1 MKTLCITGA
10 QATPLV
16 ELSRIFNDA
25 GMHQPQPISR
35 GTAIDMDVWNK
46 RVRQALRQGKPIGRL
61 WEQVASD
68 LLLANLES
76 ECWGWSSP
84 ESVWAL
90 DFWAELEPEIRFVLV
105 CISPEALLAECLV
118 SDQGQHSEQEC
129 LQRWYDYHRAMLAF
143 YLKHPERC
151 LVVDGQQA
159 QANPQALI
167 ERASERWE
175 LPLMADRA
183 SAVEPSPTEP
193 DRLARYLA
201 RQVIESYQSVGDIG
215 QSLEALYAELLTAQ
229 QPLAPQ
235 QQSYTAYE
243 IYAEAS
249 AAELEA
255 ESSAQLKQVIRE
267 YQQLYAATRDTQWQE
282 AQARTLAQLEGAE
295 QENERLQLQLEQ
307 LQEKLESAQQQH
319 NEETR
324 RELEDSQQ
332 ENGLLLLQLHQVQE
346 ELESTF
352 LAKQQLESQS
362 QQQSLDYQAQQA
374 LQERLEAAEQ
384 QRSDYQHHLEAKQK
398 EITALQQQLK
408 QATDQQQA
416 LQTQQADLQRQL
428 GKREADLQ
436 QQLQQTS
443 QQNEQARQELE
454 DSQQENELLL
464 LQLHQVQEELEH
476 YFLAHQKL
484 QQQSEEAEAR
494 WQRMLQR
501 TPDYSDY
508 QSVQIQAGATGNEAL
523 RWRFEQLDLAGRELA
538 QLNLNTRIERDM
550 AVIEL
555 TRDGENDAPLLAW
568 PAMYADQRTLT
579 LCAPGDSNTIEP
591 DLQLLQ
597 SLTQSDWQLVQ
608 RLPRLLE
615 QALGESDLSTEQQQR
630 YRNALHTLQ
639 EALND
644 LPPTLRFDQV
654 TLRNAQIN
662 PDYEHL
668 WLDLEHAGWG
678 DERRENW
685 SLRLSCANVGP
696 DQFGTHP
703 KLEIPEQNGQWLESW
718 FAESRDDYGP
728 KWELRFAMPDAMDI
742 GVWNK
747 LSEHDQAL
755 MVSILR
761 QLPTMLEHLQA
772 QSVVLARDWQDWHQ
786 LIEDIQRTHRKLT
799 HTSRSARANSAP
811 L

>member
-159 QANPQALI
+159 QTNPQALV

-332 ENGLLLLQLHQVQE
+332 ENELLLLQLHQVQE

-352 LAKQQLESQS
+352 LAKQQLQAQS
-362 QQQSLDYQAQQA
+362 QQQSAEQQKQQLA
-374 LQERLEAAEQ
+374 LQERLRAAEQ
-384 QRSDYQHHLEAKQK
+384 QRNDYQ
-398 EITALQQQLK
+398 
-408 QATDQQQA
+408 
-416 LQTQQADLQRQL
+416 QRH
-428 GKREADLQ
+428 
-436 QQLQQTS
+436 
-443 QQNEQARQELE
+443 EQARREFE

-484 QQQSEEAEAR
+484 QQHSEEADAR
-494 WQRMLQR
+494 WQRMLKR
-501 TPDYSDY
+501 NPAYSDY
-508 QSVQIQAGATGNEAL
+508 QAVQIQASATGSEAL
-523 RWRFEQLDLAGRELA
+523 SWQFEQLDLAGRELA
-538 QLNLNTRIERDM
+538 QLNLNTRIERNM

-555 TRDGENDAPLLAW
+555 TRDGEDDAPLLTW
-568 PAMYADQRTLT
+568 PAMYADQHTLT
-579 LCAPGDSNTIEP
+579 LCAPGDSDTIEP
-591 DLQLLQ
+591 DVQLLQ

-615 QALGESDLSTEQQQR
+615 QALGEGDLSADQQQR
-630 YRNALHTLQ
+630 YRDALSKLQ
-639 EALND
+639 EALDN

-678 DERRENW
+678 NERREKW

>member
-10 QATPLV
+10 QATQLA
-16 ELSRIFNDA
+16 ELTRIFNAA
-25 GMHQPQPISR
+25 GMSESQPVSR
-35 GTAIDMDVWNK
+35 GIEMTMDIWNGH
-46 RVRQALRQGKPIGRL
+46 VQQALRQRKPIGRL

-68 LLLANLES
+68 LLLTNLGS
-76 ECWGWSSP
+76 ECWGWSAVD
-84 ESVWAL
+84 SVWAL
-90 DFWAELEPEIRFVLV
+90 EFWAELEPGIRFVLI
-105 CISPEALLAECLV
+105 CTSPEALLAECMV

-129 LQRWYDYHRAMLAF
+129 LQRWYDYHQAMLAF
-143 YLKHPERC
+143 YLKYPERC

-159 QANPQALI
+159 RANPQALI
-167 ERASERWE
+167 ELASGSWD
-175 LPLMADRA
+175 LPLTADRV
-183 SAVEPSPTEP
+183 SDIETSHTEP
-193 DRLARYLA
+193 DRLAYYLA
-201 RQVIESYQSVGDIG
+201 RQVVETRQGAGDTLKRFD
-215 QSLEALYAELLTAQ
+215 SLYTELCAAQ

-235 QQSYTAYE
+235 QSYTTDE
-243 IYAEAS
+243 LYADAGDAEPEADGDT
-249 AAELEA
+249 
-255 ESSAQLKQVIRE
+255 QLTQVIRE

-282 AQARTLAQLEGAE
+282 AQARTLTKLESTQ

-307 LQEKLESAQQQH
+307 MQEALNSAQQQH

-332 ENGLLLLQLHQVQE
+332 ENELLLLQLHQVQE

-362 QQQSLDYQAQQA
+362 QQQSIDYQAQQA

-484 QQQSEEAEAR
+484 QQQSEQAEAR

-508 QSVQIQAGATGNEAL
+508 QSVQIQASATGNEAL
-523 RWRFEQLDLAGRELA
+523 SWRFEQLDLAGRELA

-555 TRDGENDAPLLAW
+555 TRDGEDDAPLLAW

-668 WLDLEHAGWG
+668 WLDLEHTGWG

-703 KLEIPEQNGQWLESW
+703 KLEIPEQNGQWLENW
-718 FAESRDDYGP
+718 FAESCDDFGP
-728 KWELRFAMPDAMDI
+728 KWELRFAIPDAMDI

-755 MVSILR
+755 MVSTLQ

-772 QSVVLARDWQDWHQ
+772 QGVVLARHWQDWHQ
-786 LIEDIQRTHRKLT
+786 LVDDIQRTHEALT
-799 HTSRSARANSAP
+799 HATTSTRIGSDAV